1 MSAFLPYEE
10 DSPSC
15 YTMDEKFSA
24 SSVTQIL
31 RELLSSFPEA
41 DDVVSQILADR
52 MFRYGSF

>member
-1 MSAFLPYEE
+1 
-10 DSPSC
+10 
-15 YTMDEKFSA
+15 MDEKFSA

-52 MFRYGSF
+52 MFRYGTTETSTPACIKN